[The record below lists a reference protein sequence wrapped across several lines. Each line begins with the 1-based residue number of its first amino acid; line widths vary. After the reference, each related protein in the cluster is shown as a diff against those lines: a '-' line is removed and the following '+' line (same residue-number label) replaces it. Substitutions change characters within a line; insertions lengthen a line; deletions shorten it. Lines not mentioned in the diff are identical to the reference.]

1 MNKRFPIGTA
11 VLVLAAGLALAKVG
25 GGDISFEMKAAG
37 KVVFSHERHVAVAG
51 LACTDCH
58 AALFA
63 TKEKRKQTNMAQM
76 RKGRSCGAC
85 HNGAK
90 AFSVKSDCGR
100 CHAK

>member
-1 MNKRFPIGTA
+1 MNKIFLLGT
-11 VLVLAAGLALAKVG
+11 VVLAFTTGLAWAKVG

-37 KVVFSHERHVAVAG
+37 KVVFTHERHVAGAG

-58 AALFA
+58 TALFT
-63 TKEKRKQTNMAQM
+63 TKEKHKKTNMVQM

-85 HNGAK
+85 HNGTK